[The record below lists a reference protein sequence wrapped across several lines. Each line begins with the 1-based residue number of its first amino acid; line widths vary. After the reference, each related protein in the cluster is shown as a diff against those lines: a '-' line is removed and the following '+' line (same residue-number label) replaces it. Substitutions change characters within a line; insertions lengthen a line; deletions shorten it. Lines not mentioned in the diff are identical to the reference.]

1 MKSLFLLLFFLLPF
15 FIKAQD
21 NTPDNWLEN
30 NSDTEI
36 TLPVNPNI
44 PPLAPRGKL
53 SIIKLADAGQE
64 TLLKIKV
71 SDSNNDFFAIRN
83 ATGTS
88 NRFIPA
94 IYSHNETDN
103 RISLSFGTST
113 TPANDYGI
121 EPLLKFESRLYTNG
135 ETQEGATSV
144 QNRNLCSWTNL
155 NVVKMTL
162 SANGSLGI
170 GTEAPQAQLHTT
182 GSVRFEGLSSNIGNS
197 VIMSD
202 YWGNISRY
210 ALPSS
215 SSMAVTTSSPTT
227 YSLPRFNS
235 SNVLV
240 NSQIFDDG
248 TNIGIGGSPATNAKV
263 TVYGVVNTLSDKRFK
278 TNIHPINNALDVIK
292 NINGYFYNWQK
303 GMANV
308 GTNTEIGLLAQ
319 EVAKVLP
326 EAVSQNQEGTF
337 FLNYNA
343 IIPVLTEAVKA
354 QQQTISSQNQR
365 IDNLENELKELKKMV
380 KELAKK

>member
-1 MKSLFLLLFFLLPF
+1 MKNLLSLSIFFSISVQFSGYSQDPSSDRWYDYG
-15 FIKAQD
+15 D
-21 NTPDNWLEN
+21 NTN
-30 NSDTEI
+30 I
-36 TLPVNPNI
+36 NI
-44 PPLAPRGKL
+44 PINGRINVSK
-53 SIIKLADAGQE
+53 DAE
-64 TLLKIKV
+64 NSYALEEFKRFRV
-71 SDSNNDFFAIRN
+71 SDAQYDFLSIRN
-83 ATGTS
+83 ATVTD
-88 NRFIPA
+88 NIFIPW
-94 IYSHNETDN
+94 IFGHNQTDSRVSLFISGVTNYNNDIGNAPLIVFDARKYYDPSSSLAGGSSVYN
-103 RISLSFGTST
+103 RSLFQWR
-113 TPANDYGI
+113 NYV
-121 EPLLKFESRLYTNG
+121 TNY
-135 ETQEGATSV
+135 
-144 QNRNLCSWTNL
+144 
-155 NVVKMTL
+155 MTL

-215 SSMAVTTSSPTT
+215 SFMAVTTSSPTT

-240 NSQIFDDG
+240 NSQIFDNG
-248 TNIGIGGSPATNAKV
+248 TNIGIGGSPAANAKV

-354 QQQTISSQNQR
+354 QQQIISTQNQR
-365 IDNLENELKELKKMV
+365 IDNLENELKELKKIV
-380 KELAKK
+380 RELAKK